1 MIAEERR
8 TKNEEQSTKN
18 KLRQRK
24 TLLPSGSSNQ
34 IGGNRCVA
42 FRLLRPGNVLVHNY
56 NCNIT
61 ISTIFE
67 CMVVNRIMHLIKGTE
82 QLSV

>member
-8 TKNEEQSTKN
+8 IKNEEQSTKN

-24 TLLPSGSSNQ
+24 TLLSSGSRNQ
-34 IGGNRCVA
+34 IGGNRCVG
-42 FRLLRPGNVLVHNY
+42 FRRLRPGNVPFHIY
-56 NCNIT
+56 NCSRT
-61 ISTIFE
+61 VPTIFE